1 VESLGNKLKTAREG
15 KGYTFDQVSR
25 ETNIA
30 GRYIE
35 ALEGEDFSIF
45 PGEPYLLGFL
55 RNYSEY
61 LGLDPQ
67 ELLFLYRSL
76 KIQEQPV
83 PVEQLLR
90 PPSAA
95 PRIIRGALILAAVLA
110 AAGGAAYFFLLRPR
124 TQVSAEPEVRP
135 AAEYV
140 LDGQLL
146 ERRFYRG
153 DSILIPLVDDQYK
166 MELANLGEAVTIA
179 TPGGQ
184 VILDLS
190 QETQLDL
197 NRDSLGDLR
206 ITLMDFV
213 KNDPAQGALVRFE
226 MVSSPLPFEEAPAF
240 PAEPDGAG
248 GEAGSAPAAGPSPG
262 ISAAPVVFTSPNAY
276 PFTLQASF
284 QGYCMFRWEIL
295 GERDRRDRN
304 EQYFQRADELN
315 IQAQNGIR
323 MWISNAAA
331 VKLQVIGGGRTVPLE
346 VGGTG
351 EVVVADVRWVR
362 DDEGR
367 YRLVLARLD

>member
-15 KGYTFDQVSR
+15 RGYTFDQVSR

-35 ALEGEDFSIF
+35 ALEAEDFSVF

-55 RNYSEY
+55 RNYAEY

-76 KIQEQPV
+76 KIEEQPV
-83 PVEQLLR
+83 PVEQLLHS
-90 PPSAA
+90 PSQVPRALRVAA
-95 PRIIRGALILAAVLA
+95 ILLGILAALGTGGYFALTRLWPQAPAVVEPRA
-110 AAGGAAYFFLLRPR
+110 A
-124 TQVSAEPEVRP
+124 V
-135 AAEYV
+135 EYK
-140 LDGQLL
+140 LEGSFL

-153 DSILIPLVDDQYK
+153 DSILVGLTDTQYK
-166 MELANLGEAVTIA
+166 IELANLGEAVTLA
-179 TPGGQ
+179 TPGGES
-184 VILDLS
+184 ILDLG
-190 QETQLDL
+190 QEAQIDL
-197 NRDSLGDLR
+197 NMDGLWDMRVMV
-206 ITLMDFV
+206 MDFA
-213 KNDPAQGALVRFE
+213 KNDPAPGALIRFE
-226 MVSSPLPFEEAPAF
+226 QNSFIESFEENPGMLPAS
-240 PAEPDGAG
+240 AETA
-248 GEAGSAPAAGPSPG
+248 AIPAAADPG
-262 ISAAPVVFTSPNAY
+262 TTAAPVIFSSPNAY
-276 PFTLQASF
+276 PFTLQVSF

-331 VKLQVIGGGRTVPLE
+331 VKLQVIGGGRTASLDA
-346 VGGTG
+346 GGTG

-367 YRLVLARLD
+367 FRLVLNRLD